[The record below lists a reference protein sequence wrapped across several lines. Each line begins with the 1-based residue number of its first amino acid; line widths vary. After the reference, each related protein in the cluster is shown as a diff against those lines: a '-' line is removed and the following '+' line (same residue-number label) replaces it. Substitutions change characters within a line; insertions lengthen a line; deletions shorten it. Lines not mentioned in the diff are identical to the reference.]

1 MSLVEENLK
10 QCQVKLRW
18 GSRVSFGNIVRSLVE
33 KRNLLKK
40 AELVALNGG
49 SANWVHQLK
58 GEIQVLLS

>member
-18 GSRVSFGNIVRSLVE
+18 WSRVSFGNIVRSLVK

-40 AELVALNGG
+40 DELVALNGG
-49 SANWVHQLK
+49 SADWVH
-58 GEIQVLLS
+58 

>member
-18 GSRVSFGNIVRSLVE
+18 WSRVSFGNIVQSLVK

-40 AELVALNGG
+40 AELVALNGD
-49 SANWVHQLK
+49 SVDWVH
-58 GEIQVLLS
+58 